1 LDEEE
6 GNAVRSEVKN
16 IGLFQP
22 TTLREAVEL
31 LNRYGNDAKI
41 IAGGTDLLYLIKN
54 DVQTHIPKLLI
65 DISNLGLSYVNF
77 SNNELRIGAT
87 TNLSAIAENEV
98 VKSRFT
104 ALAQAASR
112 AASPQLRNM
121 ATIAGDM
128 LQEVWCWYL
137 RYNYD
142 CWRNG
147 GTICYGAI
155 GDNRF
160 YHSIFGGRLCYA
172 VHPGDVSTALFAFNA
187 RVVVVGPG
195 GERVYSMDEFMPGI
209 VLVDGRVKENILKR
223 NEIVKEVVIP
233 TPPQNTRS
241 AFYKVSD
248 RGSIDFALASAAA
261 VAQLD
266 GSTVTNVN
274 IVLGG
279 VDVKPRRA
287 KAAEDFLRGKGLT
300 EANIKSA
307 SEIALQDAKPL
318 TFGTGNAFRV
328 ELAKGAVVKTL
339 LMLA

>member
-1 LDEEE
+1 M
-6 GNAVRSEVKN
+6 RSEVKN
-16 IGLFQP
+16 IGLLQP
-22 TTLREAVEL
+22 ATIVEAVSL

-41 IAGGTDLLYLIKN
+41 IAGGTDILYLIKN
-54 DVQTHIPKLLI
+54 GVKHHIPKLFI
-65 DISNLGLSYVNF
+65 DISNLGLSYIRF

-87 TNLSAIAENEV
+87 TNLSEVAENDV
-98 VKSRFT
+98 IKSRFT
-104 ALAQAASR
+104 ALAQAANR

-195 GERVYSMDEFMPGI
+195 GERTYTMDEFMPGI
-209 VLVDGRVKENILKR
+209 VLVDGRIKENILRR
-223 NEIVKEVVIP
+223 NELVKEVIIS
-233 TPPQNTRS
+233 PPPPNTRS
-241 AFYKVSD
+241 AFYKIAE
-248 RGSIDFALASAAA
+248 RGSIDFALASAATA
-261 VAQLD
+261 AQID
-266 GSTVTNVN
+266 GSTVTNIS

-287 KAAEDFLRGKGLT
+287 KVAEDFLKGKNLT
-300 EANIKSA
+300 EANIKRA
-307 SEIALQDAKPL
+307 SELALQEAQPL

-328 ELAKGAVVKTL
+328 ELAKGAVVKAL
-339 LMLA
+339 RMLAE